1 MLVVKNCC
9 RGGKLQVVYI
19 CGLSISG
26 PDSSHARPTPSV
38 SSTSPSKCR
47 MAQKVDWY
55 SLSLPRDC
63 LSESGHCGSR
73 PSQPVCRS
81 HLVEVPSQA
90 KPANRWNLPIAG
102 VAVQINRVQYFSLS
116 ALVREGRPIFVIC
129 TQHSAHSRL
138 GRRGRYTAR
147 AGLLA
152 CSQCARDRMKTH
164 WTRGIDPSSGI
175 RFMLFFGYQLS
186 LLHSLR
192 LVVLPAQYPLRLFS
206 RPEAFVAAQIS
217 LDRYIWVVLLCQ
229 LFT

>member
-1 MLVVKNCC
+1 MQDGANCRLVFLVVAT
-9 RGGKLQVVYI
+9 RLPIGIWALWLATLATSLQVAF
-19 CGLSISG
+19 GG
-26 PDSSHARPTPSV
+26 G
-38 SSTSPSKCR
+38 
-47 MAQKVDWY
+47 AQ
-55 SLSLPRDC
+55 P
-63 LSESGHCGSR
+63 G
-73 PSQPVCRS
+73 
-81 HLVEVPSQA
+81 QA
-90 KPANRWNLPIAG
+90 CERWNLPIAG

-152 CSQCARDRMKTH
+152 RSQCARDRMKIR

-175 RFMLFFGYQLS
+175 RFILFFGYQLS